1 MAFCGPCG
9 NGQHAIEEPTRV
21 AVASMRAIAQTAYG
35 GPEVL
40 QEMTVQKPKPKV
52 GEILVRVYAASINP
66 TDVKVSE
73 GKSVKFGGPDDP
85 TILGTDGAGEVVE
98 LGDGCT
104 KFKAG
109 DQVFFAGE
117 RTKNMANAEY
127 CVVSEKLCGRKP
139 QNLSWAESAAMP
151 LTTLTAWE
159 ALIETMKI
167 PKGGAASILV
177 VGAAGGVGS
186 IATQLAAK
194 VLNLTVIATASRRET
209 VEFCKAQGA
218 HFAISHRKP
227 LLPQLEEINIPKVNY
242 ILNCANWGDSQLS
255 EWADCLAPLGQ
266 ITSILPPNSA
276 IEPATFGKLFFLRA
290 QLNME
295 LMWVRTLK
303 NVEPEKQGVILDA
316 AAELFEDGTLCT
328 TLTKELPFTAAGLR
342 EAYEVSNSG
351 TAMGKMCIVDSAASS
366 AGSHHS
372 HTRGGA

>member
-1 MAFCGPCG
+1 
-9 NGQHAIEEPTRV
+9 
-21 AVASMRAIAQTAYG
+21 MRAIAQTSYG
-35 GPEVL
+35 GPDVL
-40 QEMTVQKPKPKV
+40 QEMTVSKPIPNV
-52 GEILVRVYAASINP
+52 GEILIRVYAASINP

-73 GKSVKFGGPDDP
+73 GNSVKFGGPDDP

-104 KFKAG
+104 KFKVG
-109 DQVFFAGE
+109 DKVFFAGE

-139 QNLSWAESAAMP
+139 QNLSWAEAAAMP

-159 ALIETMKI
+159 AMIETMKI
-167 PKGGAASILV
+167 PKNSAASILV
-177 VGAAGGVGS
+177 VGGAGGVGC

-194 VLNLTVIATASRRET
+194 VLNLTVVATASRPET
-209 VEFCKAQGA
+209 VEFCKAHGA
-218 HFAISHRKP
+218 HFVINHREP
-227 LLPQLEEINIPKVNY
+227 LLPQLQEINIPSVNY
-242 ILNCANWGDSQLS
+242 IMNCANWGDSQLN
-255 EWADCLAPLGQ
+255 EWAGCLAPLGQ

-303 NVEPEKQGVILDA
+303 NVEPEKQGQILDA
-316 AAELFEDGTLCT
+316 AAELFEDGTLRT
-328 TLTKELPFTAAGLR
+328 TLTKELPFTAVGLK
-342 EAYEVSNSG
+342 EAYTVSNSG
-351 TAMGKMCIVDSAASS
+351 TAMGKMCIVDASAPSI
-366 AGSHHS
+366 GSHPS